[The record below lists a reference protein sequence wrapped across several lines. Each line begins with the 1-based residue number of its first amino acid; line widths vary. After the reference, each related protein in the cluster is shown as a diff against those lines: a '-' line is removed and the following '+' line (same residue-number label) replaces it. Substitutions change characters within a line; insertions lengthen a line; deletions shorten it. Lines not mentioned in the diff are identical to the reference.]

1 MSVEIR
7 LVAVVSAVASLFA
20 LLTILVPAAGAAWS
34 AQTTPTPPKGT
45 ETKLFDISCKPS
57 TSACTSVGVNI
68 GGEGGEGPEGI
79 PIAQRWNGT
88 SWSSQSPAKKLG
100 VLPTNLFGV
109 DCPSETRCM
118 AVGYYEAGEGPVT
131 VAELWN
137 EGKWNVHTP
146 PVPSESTSSGLNAV
160 GCNSTA
166 NCTAVG
172 SAVIN
177 EVMTA
182 IAAKWNSPTWT
193 SSPVPMPEGA
203 EWSQLDGVDCLFSNF
218 CAAVGNY
225 VPNGGS
231 EKSLVMFW
239 NGEWKIH
246 SLTNPVGAV
255 ESTLHDVSC
264 TPTPNRCTAVGGW
277 RNSKGEEFTLAY
289 RFNGVT
295 TWTLQSTPNP
305 SGSVA
310 SVFQDVSCA
319 TETSCTAAGSWVSG
333 SGGSDQT
340 LAEEWNGSSWSE
352 QSTANPA
359 GAGFDGF
366 FGVSCQEADCLGV
379 GWSETANTTM
389 AQIRE

>member
-7 LVAVVSAVASLFA
+7 LVAVVSAVAALFA
-20 LLTILVPAAGAAWS
+20 LLAVSVPAAGAAWS
-34 AQTTPTPPKGT
+34 LQTTPTPPKGT
-45 ETKLFDISCKPS
+45 QDKLLDISCEPS
-57 TSACTSVGVNI
+57 ASACTSVGVNLV
-68 GGEGGEGPEGI
+68 EGGEGPEGI
-79 PIAQRWNGT
+79 PVAQRWNGT

-100 VLPTNLFGV
+100 VLPTSLDGV

-118 AVGYYEAGEGPVT
+118 AVGEYQTGGEESAT
-131 VAELWN
+131 LAELWN

-172 SAVIN
+172 AAVIKG
-177 EVMTA
+177 VMTA

-193 SSPVPMPEGA
+193 SSPGVIPEGA

-225 VPNGGS
+225 IPKGGS
-231 EKSLVMFW
+231 DKGLVMFW
-239 NGEWKIH
+239 NGEWKLH
-246 SLTNPVGAV
+246 TLTYPVGAV
-255 ESTLHDVSC
+255 ESALHGVSC
-264 TPTPNRCTAVGGW
+264 TPTPNRCTAVGSW
-277 RNSKGEEFTLAY
+277 TNSKGEEFTLAY

-305 SGSVA
+305 TGSVA
-310 SVFQDVSCA
+310 SAFQDVSCA
-319 TETSCTAAGSWVSG
+319 TETSCTAVGSWVSG
-333 SGGSDQT
+333 GGGSGQT
-340 LAEEWNGSSWSE
+340 LAEEWNGSSWSI
-352 QSTANPA
+352 QSTQNPA
-359 GAGFDGF
+359 GAAFDGF
-366 FGVSCQEADCLGV
+366 FGVSCQSTDCLGV
-379 GWSETANTTM
+379 GWGETANASM